1 MGFAK
6 VKISEIGNV
15 CNTFNNVPDC
25 NNIII
30 YVRKKKEK
38 KGNHVMFGCKL
49 KISIKLLNG
58 GNSNEQ
64 FT

>member
-1 MGFAK
+1 MYVIHVIMFLIA
-6 VKISEIGNV
+6 
-15 CNTFNNVPDC
+15 
-25 NNIII
+25 IILP
-30 YVRKKKEK
+30 YMKERKKEK

-58 GNSNEQ
+58 GNSDEQ